1 MAAQAGKDLLLKVRD
16 DELPNNFIA
25 VGGFRSNSFTINGE
39 GVDITNKDSAGF
51 KELLDGAGV
60 RSVTASGTGVFMDD
74 TIFTQINTDVLAGSV
89 KTWQVIIPGF
99 GIYEGGFL
107 ITSVEFA
114 GEHNGEATYTINL
127 ESSGA
132 IVFTAAA

>member
-1 MAAQAGKDLLLKVRD
+1 MAAQAGKDLLLKVED
-16 DELPNNFIA
+16 DALPGTYVA

-39 GVDITNKDSAGF
+39 GIDITNKDSNGF
-51 KELLDGAGV
+51 KEMLDGAGV

-74 TIFTQINTDVLAGSV
+74 AIFTQVNTDVLAGSI
-89 KTWQVIIPGF
+89 KSWEVIIPDF
-99 GIYEGGFL
+99 GTYEAGFL

-132 IVFTAAA
+132 VTFTAA

>member
-1 MAAQAGKDLLLKVRD
+1 MVAQAGKDLLLKVED
-16 DELPNNFIA
+16 AALPGTYVA

-60 RSVTASGTGVFMDD
+60 RSITASGTGVFMDD
-74 TIFTQINTDVLAGSV
+74 AIFAQVNTDVLAGSI
-89 KTWQVIIPGF
+89 KTWQVIIPAF
-99 GIYEGGFL
+99 GTYEGGYL

-132 IVFTAAA
+132 IAFTAAV

>member
-1 MAAQAGKDLLLKVRD
+1 MVAQAGKDLLLKVED
-16 DELPNNFIA
+16 DAIPDTFVA

-60 RSVTASGTGVFMDD
+60 RSITASGTGVFMDD
-74 TIFTQINTDVLAGSV
+74 AIFAQVNTDVLAGSI
-89 KTWQVIIPGF
+89 KTWQVIIPAF
-99 GIYEGGFL
+99 GTYEGSYL

-132 IVFTAAA
+132 IAFTAAA